1 MSAILDYSSAD
12 YLSAGNATVAGKRA
26 ATGGGYVEHC
36 NDVRP
41 NRAIGYITPKDVLN
55 GRQREIHA
63 DGMVRPV
70 RDETSQK
77 AQAVG
82 GRNPRPFGFA
92 QGRLFEKPRRP
103 GQPQFVWYR
112 QGRVGQPA
120 ADLLPANS
128 ISVDQDQ
135 LAHLRP
141 VAVKTNRC
149 IVPEIWPLDCDGF
162 HRLLIHG
169 RAESADDLAQCR
181 SRCVKGG
188 MPVDS
193 DRR

>member
-1 MSAILDYSSAD
+1 MDKTVVERISRFVGMSAILDYSSAD

-77 AQAVG
+77 PKRSAVEIPG
-82 GRNPRPFGFA
+82 PSASLRAGSSKNREDRGSLSLYGIGREEWGSP
-92 QGRLFEKPRRP
+92 
-103 GQPQFVWYR
+103 
-112 QGRVGQPA
+112 
-120 ADLLPANS
+120 
-128 ISVDQDQ
+128 
-135 LAHLRP
+135 
-141 VAVKTNRC
+141 
-149 IVPEIWPLDCDGF
+149 
-162 HRLLIHG
+162 LLIYFQ
-169 RAESADDLAQCR
+169 LIR
-181 SRCVKGG
+181 SPLIRINLRI
-188 MPVDS
+188 S
-193 DRR
+193 DRLRSKRIVA